1 MAYEIDYMHCDNL
14 ARQKLIRELCGR
26 KREMMDGEDGEGR
39 KRRGKEGK
47 EDHFVKVPGPA
58 GTLGQLFRFQLERQ
72 GI

>member
-1 MAYEIDYMHCDNL
+1 M
-14 ARQKLIRELCGR
+14 KLTTCIAIIWPDKSSSGNCVEERR
-26 KREMMDGEDGEGR
+26 KREMLGGEDEEGR